1 MTSRLDR
8 DDAAQVP
15 ALLSEDDQHVYAVLA
30 DLLIPEADGMPS
42 ASQTDVPSRWI
53 HEALRFRPDLAVPLR
68 RALDLARG
76 QDAGGVLAVVNS
88 RDPEA
93 FEALGTLTAGAY
105 FLNPETRRLVGYPGQ
120 VPVAIRDDVDD
131 YIDMLARVVERGE
144 IYRDV
149 RGASTPER

>member
-1 MTSRLDR
+1 VTRPDR
-8 DDAAQVP
+8 DGTAEAAP
-15 ALLSEDDQHVYAVLA
+15 PLSEEEEHLYASLA

-42 ASQTDVPSRWI
+42 ASQAEVPSRWL

-76 QDAGGVLAVVNS
+76 QDPAGVLTLVNGG
-88 RDPEA
+88 DPEA

-120 VPVAIRDDVDD
+120 VAVPIRDDVDD

-149 RGASTPER
+149 EGAEE